1 MAFEVTTLASSNPNY
16 PAALL
21 SKKGQAQFSRI
32 SIIGDPEIL
41 KRHWLGLFCS
51 VKCPGDLILLTYDL
65 ARALRDAGVPVVS
78 GFHSPIEKDC
88 LDFLLRGNQPVVI
101 CPARS
106 IAKMRI
112 DKSLKE
118 NIERGRVLILSPFEE
133 TLKRPTA
140 HSSQLRNQFVGA
152 LASAVF
158 VAYAEPGGKTEEFC
172 KSVLA
177 DGKPLYTFE
186 SRYTKTLVDAGA
198 MPIDRKE
205 FGQWTQSLKSVAVD
219 I

>member
-1 MAFEVTTLASSNPNY
+1 MIQTPSLLNRKDAHYPSTL
-16 PAALL
+16 
-21 SKKGQAQFSRI
+21 KGVNEGKMFPRVWGI
-32 SIIGDPEIL
+32 GNLDIIRRP
-41 KRHWLGLFCS
+41 LFAHFRS
-51 VKCPGDLILLTYDL
+51 VKCPGDLILRTYDL

-101 CPARS
+101 CPGRG
-106 IAKMRI
+106 ILNMRLGR
-112 DKSLKE
+112 DLKTGVE
-118 NIERGRVLILSPFEE
+118 GKKVLILSPFEE

-140 HSSQLRNQFVGA
+140 HSARVRNQFVGA

-172 KSVLA
+172 KAVLSC
-177 DGKPLYTFE
+177 GKPLYTFE

-198 MPIDRKE
+198 LPIDRKK
-205 FGQWTQSLKSVAVD
+205 FAQWAQGLSGIAAK
-219 I
+219 